1 MAKAA
6 EAKAAGKATEAK
18 ATGLYDV
25 HPGVAMVQKWIAG
38 LKGKTG
44 RSLEEWIALAMK
56 EGPKDAKARL
66 AWLKT
71 KHGFGT
77 NNARWIA
84 ERVDGKNGEEESP
97 EEYLKSAA
105 AFVREQYAGPKEK
118 LRPIYDELLAVGKA
132 MGADVKACP
141 CQTMVPLY
149 REHVFAQIKPT
160 TNTRIDMGFALA
172 KHKGKLPKRLIDTG
186 GLAKKDRITH
196 RIELKSAGEI
206 DEEVKKWMKVAYD
219 LDEAKK

>member
-6 EAKAAGKATEAK
+6 AAKSDGW
-18 ATGLYDV
+18 YDV
-25 HPGVAMVQKWIAG
+25 HPSVVMVQKWLAE

-44 RSLEEWIALAMK
+44 RSLGEWIALAKK

-66 AWLKT
+66 VWLKT
-71 KHGFGT
+71 RHGFGT

-84 ERVDGKNGEEESP
+84 ERVDGKNTEEESP
-97 EEYLKSAA
+97 EGYLKAA
-105 AFVREQYAGPKEK
+105 VKFVEEQYAGPKEK
-118 LRPIYDELLAVGKA
+118 LRPIYDELLTMGKGIA
-132 MGADVKACP
+132 ADVKACP

-172 KHKGKLPKRLIDTG
+172 KYKGKLPKRLIDTG

-206 DEEVKKWMKVAYD
+206 DEEVKKWMRTAYE
-219 LDEAKK
+219 LDA